1 MKGSFNLE
9 EHSQSSQC
17 HVYVYIATLWDMLMM
32 EKDMKPNNRRICF
45 LFWAVFSFLLSLDE
59 LIETE
64 MREVMMMMMMMMM
77 RRRRRCISTYI
88 SIFLYKCYIVHTYIS
103 IVPVGDSLL

>member
-1 MKGSFNLE
+1 MGHVDAYGKGHE
-9 EHSQSSQC
+9 AQQP
-17 HVYVYIATLWDMLMM
+17 AD
-32 EKDMKPNNRRICF
+32 
-45 LFWAVFSFLLSLDE
+45 LSLDE

-64 MREVMMMMMMMMM
+64 MREVMMRMMMM